1 MQCHGSVPVRSL
13 ECIERVLLGL
23 QYTAEPLLGAGL
35 AFALL
40 GERCAS
46 NAHGH
51 LTSIVTCNIRQ
62 QVHVYVCDDLRVF
75 PDLGRWGPTGWAGA
89 ALIVVSSLAAQLG
102 GSGDDAAAEE

>member
-1 MQCHGSVPVRSL
+1 MCITAVDGVEHRFQCGCLTRGESTLLSITAVIRTQATHAILWICPVRSREL
-13 ECIERVLLGL
+13 IVRLFLGL

-51 LTSIVTCNIRQ
+51 LISIVTLHQAASRL
-62 QVHVYVCDDLRVF
+62 VCL
-75 PDLGRWGPTGWAGA
+75 LS
-89 ALIVVSSLAAQLG
+89 I
-102 GSGDDAAAEE
+102 